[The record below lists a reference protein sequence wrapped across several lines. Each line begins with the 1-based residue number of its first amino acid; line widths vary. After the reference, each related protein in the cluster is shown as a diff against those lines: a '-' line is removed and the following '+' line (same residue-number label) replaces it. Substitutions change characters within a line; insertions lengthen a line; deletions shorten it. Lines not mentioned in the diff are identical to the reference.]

1 MQIAIMCLIDI
12 IPSGFLLFSSS
23 HRLTVKLRRPLWEGS
38 DSPWMILSSQIL
50 TVLFFLVDCTDWE
63 GGIGAGVRC
72 GFYFSPWIPPSIIML
87 GFLTGFLLWLTALCK
102 FFFFLHFD
110 GQSFRLLAMFISKK
124 E

>member
-23 HRLTVKLRRPLWEGS
+23 HSEVEDTPMGS
-38 DSPWMILSSQIL
+38 DSPWIILSSPIL

-87 GFLTGFLLWLTALCK
+87 GFLTGFLLRLTALCK
-102 FFFFLHFD
+102 FFFSLHFD